1 MSRLDYGDS
10 DSYWEPWM
18 DGQQAGA
25 LRSAIR
31 GQRGQR
37 FLQDLVDALD
47 ALPVPELAAG
57 LLEDEE
63 TGCCCAFG
71 AVRRYRGAEAVPL
84 WFDPMEEDLTP
95 DHLTEPFDVSRTLAW
110 AVVQANEECSTSN
123 TPDARRRRFKEVRR
137 WAVAKLC
144 AAAEGVQS

>member
-1 MSRLDYGDS
+1 MSRLDYGDG

-25 LRSAIR
+25 LRSATR
-31 GQRGQR
+31 GKRGQR
-37 FLQDLVDALD
+37 FLRDLIEALD
-47 ALPVPELAAG
+47 ALPVPELAVGA
-57 LLEDEE
+57 LEDEE

-71 AVRRYRGAEAVPL
+71 AVRRHRGAENVPL
-84 WFDPMEEDLTP
+84 GFDPTREDMPP
-95 DHLTEPFDVSRTLAW
+95 DSLAQPFDVSQTLAW
-110 AVVQANEECSTSN
+110 AVVQANEESSTSN

-144 AAAEGVQS
+144 AAGEGVEA